1 MWALGQEGDRG
12 RYRSRRGRGCGA
24 YRRKNDEGADSAEL
38 MQEHGLKPNDISTAA
53 LLRTSSKVDS
63 PPFVNGQV
71 APVRELRSELKQ
83 VDGRAPGGSA
93 MTLVS
98 LGG

>member
-1 MWALGQEGDRG
+1 MSGGGNIKPGSKR
-12 RYRSRRGRGCGA
+12 
-24 YRRKNDEGADSAEL
+24 RRKACLEL
-38 MQEHGLKPNDISTAA
+38 YETLRGGLELTENA
-53 LLRTSSKVDS
+53 RSSEVDS